1 MFLGNYF
8 QNIQSTYK
16 KFFFSGISFDSSEIK
31 KNNIFFAIKGNKVD
45 GNNFISSAISN
56 GAKIVVTEKKINGLK
71 NGILFI
77 QSNNIRKLLAEI
89 SFKINNKIP
98 NNIIA
103 VTGTNGKSSIADFYY
118 QILDLNNKKVASI
131 GTLGI
136 KSKKY
141 KKDLSNTTID
151 PIQLSKILNK
161 LKKQNINNVIMEASS
176 HGLSQNRLDGL
187 LFNTGIF
194 TNLSQD
200 HLDYHKNTKNYLK
213 AKLYLFEKLIK
224 TKGTI
229 ITIPNNILQ
238 GDVKTAII
246 NTGRLAVNTTVGLL
260 GTVDVANKMGF
271 PKYEKEDYGQ
281 TLGKW
286 GVGPGCYIVLPVLG
300 PSTVRDTA
308 GSFANILGGD
318 PWYNASVHGN
328 NEFLS
333 EGAYITSK
341 ALNGIDFRSDNLE
354 SLDNLEKNSIDF
366 YASLR
371 SLYLQDRENKIKNN
385 QRGTVEVIYKDE
397 EDWEEI
403 DSK

>member
-1 MFLGNYF
+1 MF
-8 QNIQSTYK
+8 K
-16 KFFFSGISFDSSEIK
+16 KLTITVIYILLLAFNANAGSDGELALKKDQPQEIK
-31 KNNIFFAIKGNKVD
+31 DCFEKLNRATFAFNQGLDKALIKP
-45 GNNFISSAISN
+45 I
-56 GAKIVVTEKKINGLK
+56 
-71 NGILFI
+71 
-77 QSNNIRKLLAEI
+77 AEGYR
-89 SFKINNKIP
+89 NLP
-98 NNIIA
+98 
-103 VTGTNGKSSIADFYY
+103 
-118 QILDLNNKKVASI
+118 
-131 GTLGI
+131 
-136 KSKKY
+136 
-141 KKDLSNTTID
+141 D
-151 PIQLSKILNK
+151 PIQKGTKNA
-161 LKKQNINNVIMEASS
+161 V
-176 HGLSQNRLDGL
+176 
-187 LFNTGIF
+187 
-194 TNLSQD
+194 TNLST
-200 HLDYHKNTKNYLK
+200 L
-213 AKLYLFEKLIK
+213 
-224 TKGTI
+224 

-246 NTGRLAVNTTVGLL
+246 NTGRLVVNTTVGLL

-286 GVGPGCYIVLPVLG
+286 GVGPGCYMVLPVLG

-354 SLDNLEKNSIDF
+354 SLYNLEKNSIDF

-385 QRGTVEVIYKDE
+385 QRGNVEVIYKDE
-397 EDWEEI
+397 SDWEEI
-403 DSK
+403 ESK